1 MTLFLTALAGAAL
14 CMLSLWYGAH
24 RNRALA
30 LRCVRL
36 QAELANHCATE
47 KRLDFIAHHDSLT
60 GLPNRLQLQLRLEH
74 GIAWARRHDSRLAVL
89 FIDIDRF
96 KEINDTLGHDAGDQ
110 VLAQFAGRLR
120 QCVREVDTVA
130 RQGGDEFIVLLAE
143 LRSAH
148 DAQQVADKIIAAI
161 AAPFAV
167 HGQPLVV
174 AASVGV
180 AVYPDD
186 ESDLDHLVEKA
197 DLAMY
202 AAKQR
207 GRGASVR
214 FAPSMQVK
222 AYSRLILETALR
234 HALDQREFVLAY
246 QPKLDLH
253 EQRIS
258 GVKALLRWK
267 HPELGL
273 VMPLDFLPVLEES
286 SLILPVGDWVL
297 ATAVE
302 QARQWRERGV
312 PLRVSVHVSARQLYQ
327 KELAVTLGAILAQAG
342 VPGAQIEIE
351 IAEGA
356 LIDRG
361 QHGEEVLRQLK
372 QLGVRIAVSDFC
384 TGYASLNY
392 LRRFPVDMVK
402 IDKRFIDALRA
413 PGDADGD
420 AGSGAM
426 VRSLIAMAHAQHLE
440 VLAAG
445 VETAGQMA
453 QLTAMG
459 CDEAFGFCLGAAV
472 APADIEAMLVGRS
485 RLSDALA

>member
-1 MTLFLTALAGAAL
+1 MTLLLPALVGAVSCL
-14 CMLSLWYGAH
+14 WLLWYSAS
-24 RNRALA
+24 RNRALHR
-30 LRCVRL
+30 RCTQL
-36 QAELANHCATE
+36 QAELASHCAAE

-89 FIDIDRF
+89 FLDIDRF

-110 VLAQFAGRLR
+110 VLAQFAQRLR

-161 AAPFAV
+161 AAPFTV
-167 HGQPLVV
+167 HGQALAV

-186 ESDLDHLVEKA
+186 EIDLDHLVEKA

-234 HALDQREFVLAY
+234 HALDHREFVLAY

-253 EQRIS
+253 EQRVT
-258 GVKALLRWK
+258 GVKALLRWQ

-286 SLILPVGDWVL
+286 SLILPVGNWVL
-297 ATAVE
+297 TTAIE
-302 QARQWRERGV
+302 QARLWSARGT
-312 PLRVSVHVSARQLYQ
+312 PLRVSVHLSARQLYQ
-327 KELAVTLGAILAQAG
+327 KDLARTLGAMLAQAG
-342 VPGAQIEIE
+342 VTGEHIEIE

-361 QHGEEVLRQLK
+361 PHGEEVLRQLK
-372 QLGVRIAVSDFC
+372 QLGVRIAVSDFS

-392 LRRFPVDMVK
+392 LRRFLVDMVK
-402 IDKRFIDALRA
+402 LDKRIVDALRA
-413 PGDADGD
+413 PADGD
-420 AGSGAM
+420 AGSAM
-426 VRSLIAMAHAQHLE
+426 VRAIIAMAHAQQLE
-440 VLAAG
+440 VLAGG
-445 VETAGQMA
+445 VETAVQMA

-459 CDEAFGFCLGAAV
+459 CDEAFGYCLGAAV
-472 APADIEAMLVGRS
+472 APAEIEAMLARRWDHSG
-485 RLSDALA
+485 ALA

>member
-1 MTLFLTALAGAAL
+1 MTLLLTTLAAAVSCL
-14 CMLSLWYGAH
+14 LSLWYGAS
-24 RNRALA
+24 RNLA
-30 LRCVRL
+30 LVRRCAQL
-36 QAELANHCATE
+36 QAELANHCAAE

-74 GIAWARRHDSRLAVL
+74 GIAWARRHEGRLAIL

-110 VLAQFAGRLR
+110 VLAQFAQRLR

-161 AAPFAV
+161 GAPFAV
-167 HGQPLVV
+167 HGQALDVS
-174 AASVGV
+174 ASVGV

-186 ESDLDHLVEKA
+186 EVDLDHLVEKA

-214 FAPSMQVK
+214 FVPSMQVK

-234 HALDQREFVLAY
+234 HALEHREFVLAY

-253 EQRIS
+253 EQRIT
-258 GVKALLRWK
+258 GVKALLRWQ

-302 QARQWRERGV
+302 QARQWHAGGM
-312 PLRVSVHVSARQLYQ
+312 PLRVSVHLSVRQLYQ
-327 KELAVTLGAILAQAG
+327 KDLAATLGALLARAG
-342 VPGAQIEIE
+342 VPGAQLEIE
-351 IAEGA
+351 VAEAA

-361 QHGEEVLRQLK
+361 QHGEDVLRQLK
-372 QLGVRIAVSDFC
+372 QLGVRLAVTDFG

-402 IDKRFIDALRA
+402 LDKRFVDALRA
-413 PGDADGD
+413 PGDGH
-420 AGSGAM
+420 AGSSAM
-426 VRSLIAMAHAQHLE
+426 VRSIIAMAHAQQVE
-440 VLAAG
+440 VLAGG
-445 VETAGQMA
+445 VETAAQMA
-453 QLTAMG
+453 LLTAMG

-472 APADIEAMLVGRS
+472 TPAEIEAMLARDWRHGA
-485 RLSDALA
+485 ALA

>member
-1 MTLFLTALAGAAL
+1 MTLLLPALVGAVSCL
-14 CMLSLWYGAH
+14 WLLWYGASRH
-24 RNRALA
+24 RALHR
-30 LRCVRL
+30 RCTQL
-36 QAELANHCATE
+36 QAELASHCAAE

-89 FIDIDRF
+89 FLDIDRF

-110 VLAQFAGRLR
+110 VLAQFAQRLR

-161 AAPFAV
+161 AAPFTV
-167 HGQPLVV
+167 HGQALAV

-186 ESDLDHLVEKA
+186 EIDLDHLVEKA

-234 HALDQREFVLAY
+234 HALDHREFVLAY

-253 EQRIS
+253 EQRVT
-258 GVKALLRWK
+258 GVKALLRWQ

-286 SLILPVGDWVL
+286 SLILPVGNWVL
-297 ATAVE
+297 TTAIE
-302 QARQWRERGV
+302 QARLWSARGT
-312 PLRVSVHVSARQLYQ
+312 PLRVSVHLSARQLYQ
-327 KELAVTLGAILAQAG
+327 KDLARTLGAMLAQAG
-342 VPGAQIEIE
+342 VTGEHIEIE

-361 QHGEEVLRQLK
+361 PHGEEVLRQLK
-372 QLGVRIAVSDFC
+372 QLGVRIAVSDFS

-392 LRRFPVDMVK
+392 LRRFLVDMVK
-402 IDKRFIDALRA
+402 LDKRIVDALRA
-413 PGDADGD
+413 PADGD
-420 AGSGAM
+420 AGSAM
-426 VRSLIAMAHAQHLE
+426 VRAIIAMAHAQQLE
-440 VLAAG
+440 VLAGG
-445 VETAGQMA
+445 VETAAQMA

-459 CDEAFGFCLGAAV
+459 CDEAFGYCLGAAV
-472 APADIEAMLVGRS
+472 APAEIEAMLVRRWDHSG
-485 RLSDALA
+485 ALA

>member
-1 MTLFLTALAGAAL
+1 MTLLLPALVGAVSCL
-14 CMLSLWYGAH
+14 WLLWYGASRH
-24 RNRALA
+24 RALHR
-30 LRCVRL
+30 RCAQL
-36 QAELANHCATE
+36 QAELASHCAAE

-89 FIDIDRF
+89 FLDIDRF

-110 VLAQFAGRLR
+110 VLAQFAQRLR

-161 AAPFAV
+161 AAPFTV
-167 HGQPLVV
+167 HGQALAV

-186 ESDLDHLVEKA
+186 EIDLEHLVEKA

-234 HALDQREFVLAY
+234 HALDHREFVLAY

-253 EQRIS
+253 EQRVT
-258 GVKALLRWK
+258 GVKALLRWQ

-286 SLILPVGDWVL
+286 SLILPVGNWVL
-297 ATAVE
+297 ATAIE
-302 QARQWRERGV
+302 QARLWSARGTA
-312 PLRVSVHVSARQLYQ
+312 LRVSVHLSARQLYQ
-327 KELAVTLGAILAQAG
+327 KDLARTLGAMLAQAG
-342 VPGAQIEIE
+342 VTGEHIEIE

-361 QHGEEVLRQLK
+361 PHGEEVLRQLK
-372 QLGVRIAVSDFC
+372 QLGVRIAVSDFS

-402 IDKRFIDALRA
+402 LDKRIVDALRT
-413 PGDADGD
+413 PADGD
-420 AGSGAM
+420 AGSAM
-426 VRSLIAMAHAQHLE
+426 VRAIIAMAHAQQLE
-440 VLAAG
+440 VLAGG
-445 VETAGQMA
+445 VETAAQMA

-459 CDEAFGFCLGAAV
+459 CDEAFGYCLGAAV
-472 APADIEAMLVGRS
+472 APAEIEAMLARRWDHSG
-485 RLSDALA
+485 ALA

>member
-1 MTLFLTALAGAAL
+1 MTLLLPALVGAVSCLWLL
-14 CMLSLWYGAH
+14 CYGAS
-24 RNRALA
+24 RYRALHR
-30 LRCVRL
+30 RCAQL
-36 QAELANHCATE
+36 QAELASHCAAE

-89 FIDIDRF
+89 FLDIDRF

-110 VLAQFAGRLR
+110 VLAQFAQRLR

-161 AAPFAV
+161 AAPFTV
-167 HGQPLVV
+167 HGQALAV

-186 ESDLDHLVEKA
+186 EIDLDHLVEKA

-234 HALDQREFVLAY
+234 HALDHREFVLAY

-253 EQRIS
+253 EQRVT
-258 GVKALLRWK
+258 GVKALLRWQ

-286 SLILPVGDWVL
+286 SLILPVGNWVL
-297 ATAVE
+297 TTAIE
-302 QARQWRERGV
+302 QARLWSARGTA
-312 PLRVSVHVSARQLYQ
+312 LRVSVHLSARQLYQ
-327 KELAVTLGAILAQAG
+327 KDLARTLGAMLAQAG
-342 VPGAQIEIE
+342 VAGEHIEIE

-361 QHGEEVLRQLK
+361 PHGEEVLRQLK
-372 QLGVRIAVSDFC
+372 QLGVRIAVSDFS

-402 IDKRFIDALRA
+402 LDKRIVDALRT
-413 PGDADGD
+413 PADGD
-420 AGSGAM
+420 AGSAM
-426 VRSLIAMAHAQHLE
+426 VRAIIAMAHAQQLE
-440 VLAAG
+440 VLAGG
-445 VETAGQMA
+445 VETAAQMA

-459 CDEAFGFCLGAAV
+459 CDEAFGYCLGAAV
-472 APADIEAMLVGRS
+472 APAEIEAMLARRWDHSG
-485 RLSDALA
+485 ALA

>member
-1 MTLFLTALAGAAL
+1 MTLLLPALVGAVSCL
-14 CMLSLWYGAH
+14 WLLWYGASRH
-24 RNRALA
+24 RALHR
-30 LRCVRL
+30 RCTQL
-36 QAELANHCATE
+36 QAELASHCAAE

-89 FIDIDRF
+89 FLDIDRF

-110 VLAQFAGRLR
+110 VLAQFAQRLR

-161 AAPFAV
+161 AAPFTV
-167 HGQPLVV
+167 HGQALAV

-186 ESDLDHLVEKA
+186 EIDLDHLVEKA

-234 HALDQREFVLAY
+234 HALDHREFVLAY

-253 EQRIS
+253 EQRVT
-258 GVKALLRWK
+258 GVKALLRWQ

-286 SLILPVGDWVL
+286 SLILPVGNWVL
-297 ATAVE
+297 TTAIE
-302 QARQWRERGV
+302 QARLWSARGT
-312 PLRVSVHVSARQLYQ
+312 PLRVSVHLSARQLYQ
-327 KELAVTLGAILAQAG
+327 KDLARTLGAMLAQAG
-342 VPGAQIEIE
+342 VTGEHIEIE

-361 QHGEEVLRQLK
+361 PQGEDVLRQLK
-372 QLGVRIAVSDFC
+372 QLGVRIAVSDFS

-392 LRRFPVDMVK
+392 LRRFLVDMVK
-402 IDKRFIDALRA
+402 LDKRIVDALRA
-413 PGDADGD
+413 PADGD
-420 AGSGAM
+420 AGSAM
-426 VRSLIAMAHAQHLE
+426 VRAIIAMAHAQQLE
-440 VLAAG
+440 VLAGG
-445 VETAGQMA
+445 VETAAQMA

-459 CDEAFGFCLGAAV
+459 CDEAFGYCLGAAV
-472 APADIEAMLVGRS
+472 APAEIEAMLVRRWDHSG
-485 RLSDALA
+485 ALA

>member
-1 MTLFLTALAGAAL
+1 MTLFLTALVGAAACL
-14 CMLSLWYGAH
+14 LSQWYGA
-24 RNRALA
+24 RRLSALTR
-30 LRCVRL
+30 RCAQL
-36 QAELANHCATE
+36 QGELASHCAAE

-110 VLAQFAGRLR
+110 VLAQFAQRLR

-161 AAPFAV
+161 AVPFTV
-167 HGQPLVV
+167 QGQALEV

-186 ESDLDHLVEKA
+186 EIDLEHLVEKA

-234 HALDQREFVLAY
+234 HALEHREFVLAY
-246 QPKLDLH
+246 QPRLDLH
-253 EQRIS
+253 EQRIT

-286 SLILPVGDWVL
+286 ALILPVGEWVL

-302 QARQWRERGV
+302 QARQWSARGM
-312 PLRVSVHVSARQLYQ
+312 PLRVSVHLSARQLYQ
-327 KELAVTLGAILAQAG
+327 KELAATLGAMLTQAG
-342 VPGAQIEIE
+342 VPGTQIEIE
-351 IAEGA
+351 VAESA

-361 QHGEEVLRQLK
+361 QHDEEVLRRLK
-372 QLGVRIAVSDFC
+372 QLGVRIAVSDFG

-392 LRRFPVDMVK
+392 LRRLPVDMVK

-413 PGDADGD
+413 PGEADG
-420 AGSGAM
+420 GSGAM
-426 VRSLIAMAHAQHLE
+426 VRSIIALAHAQHLE

-459 CDEAFGFCLGAAV
+459 CDEAFGFCLAAAV
-472 APADIEAMLVGRS
+472 DPADIEAMLAGSWRH
-485 RLSDALA
+485 SDALA

>member
-1 MTLFLTALAGAAL
+1 MTLLLPALVGAVSCL
-14 CMLSLWYGAH
+14 WLLWYGASRH
-24 RNRALA
+24 RALHR
-30 LRCVRL
+30 RCTQL
-36 QAELANHCATE
+36 QAELASHCAAE

-89 FIDIDRF
+89 FLDIDRF

-110 VLAQFAGRLR
+110 VLAQFAQRLR

-161 AAPFAV
+161 AAPFTV
-167 HGQPLVV
+167 HGQALAV

-186 ESDLDHLVEKA
+186 EIDLDHLVEKA

-234 HALDQREFVLAY
+234 HALDHREFVLAY

-253 EQRIS
+253 EQRVT
-258 GVKALLRWK
+258 GVKALLRWQ

-286 SLILPVGDWVL
+286 SLILPVGNWVL
-297 ATAVE
+297 TTAIE
-302 QARQWRERGV
+302 QARLWSARGT
-312 PLRVSVHVSARQLYQ
+312 PLRVSVHLSARQLYQ
-327 KELAVTLGAILAQAG
+327 KDLARTLGAMLAQAG
-342 VPGAQIEIE
+342 VTGEHIEIE

-361 QHGEEVLRQLK
+361 PHGEEVLRQLK
-372 QLGVRIAVSDFC
+372 QLGVRIAVSDFS

-392 LRRFPVDMVK
+392 LRRFMVDMVK
-402 IDKRFIDALRA
+402 LDKRIVDALRA
-413 PGDADGD
+413 PADGD
-420 AGSGAM
+420 AGSAM
-426 VRSLIAMAHAQHLE
+426 VRAIIAMAHAQQLE
-440 VLAAG
+440 VLAGG
-445 VETAGQMA
+445 VETAAQMT

-459 CDEAFGFCLGAAV
+459 CDEAFGYCLGAAV
-472 APADIEAMLVGRS
+472 APAEIEAMLARRWDHSG
-485 RLSDALA
+485 ALA

>member
-1 MTLFLTALAGAAL
+1 MTLLLPALVGAVSCL
-14 CMLSLWYGAH
+14 WLLWYSAS
-24 RNRALA
+24 RNRALHR
-30 LRCVRL
+30 RCTQL
-36 QAELANHCATE
+36 QAELASHCAAE

-89 FIDIDRF
+89 FLDIDRF

-110 VLAQFAGRLR
+110 VLAQFAQRLR

-161 AAPFAV
+161 AAPFTV
-167 HGQPLVV
+167 HGQALAV

-186 ESDLDHLVEKA
+186 EIDLDHLVEKA

-234 HALDQREFVLAY
+234 HALDHREFVLAY

-253 EQRIS
+253 EQRVT
-258 GVKALLRWK
+258 GVKALLRWQ

-286 SLILPVGDWVL
+286 SLILPVGNWVL
-297 ATAVE
+297 TTAIE
-302 QARQWRERGV
+302 QARLWSARGT
-312 PLRVSVHVSARQLYQ
+312 PLRVSVHLSARQLYQ
-327 KELAVTLGAILAQAG
+327 KDLARTLGAMLAQAG
-342 VPGAQIEIE
+342 VTGEHIEIE

-361 QHGEEVLRQLK
+361 PHGEEVLRQLK
-372 QLGVRIAVSDFC
+372 QLGVRIAVSDFS

-392 LRRFPVDMVK
+392 LRRFLVDMVK
-402 IDKRFIDALRA
+402 LDKRIVDALRA
-413 PGDADGD
+413 PADGD
-420 AGSGAM
+420 AGSAM
-426 VRSLIAMAHAQHLE
+426 VRAIIAMAHAQQLE
-440 VLAAG
+440 VLAGG
-445 VETAGQMA
+445 VETAAQMA

-459 CDEAFGFCLGAAV
+459 CDEAFGYCLGAAV
-472 APADIEAMLVGRS
+472 APAEIEAMLARRWDHSG
-485 RLSDALA
+485 ALA